1 MLPIVIEVAM
11 NLEVLLSCLA
21 IMLLGSLVSKWLLTR
36 SNSNRKDL
44 ALNLGLL
51 SGTGVLMAMGTIEM
65 AGRYGYSII
74 LALVAFSLVFVV
86 SPLIFAPIRRLNGVI
101 RFATSIDFLTFRFRG
116 KAVAMIAC
124 ISLTIAT
131 VPLILAQITAIESV
145 ADYLLGSQPKLL
157 ILLLVS
163 GLLMS
168 LILLSIRF
176 NTENN
181 LGWIM
186 TTAGL
191 LLLPALGLSAWA
203 SIQAIF
209 GSLADMN
216 NWVIDSGQRNIVQRM
231 DSSYSLFI
239 VFLAASFASP
249 INFGLLVADNISE
262 RQTEMTSWA
271 YPLLVLLACIPIF
284 PLLWSGIS
292 FQSVSPLQEYLFNL
306 PSLINQPLISGL
318 GTACILMLAIS
329 FACSLIVISSKIF
342 INSCLLPNKDLHQQ
356 SQLTSWLNRRQT
368 LIAAGIV
375 IFCIALSLIVKG
387 RSITDY
393 YLAGFAGLA
402 QLTPGMLAATY
413 LPGVNRRGFLVGLV
427 AGMLM
432 WLVTIAIP
440 LLFGDWSWQLPL
452 TNKTIQIGMQNWNI
466 WAIEALLVNIALCTA
481 FSVFGVMDSEQ
492 KTFANLCMVDNIYIP
507 ARIEIAQKS
516 VDEITSSLRLSLG
529 ETADNEVKQALE
541 TLGLSRNEVRPAALR
556 QLRDSINASLNM
568 RFGVLAANRIMEKS
582 LPVTMPSAN
591 DPDDIYLIESMLA
604 IHGDR
609 LTGIASELNKLRMH
623 HREIIDN
630 LPIGVISVDP
640 NGEIVKW
647 NSTIVS
653 YTGLS
658 GDLITGSSIN
668 ELPEPWRTA
677 FTDFIASDVAILDD
691 LQLAI
696 KGEAR
701 WFSLQKSVQHDN
713 PDTDMVILVEEHT
726 SAVNLI
732 QKSIDNERLASVGR
746 LAAGVA
752 HEIGNPVTGIACL
765 AQNLQHET
773 NSHEIEQTAEQILS
787 QTQRINRIVQSLLS
801 FSRGGNLIAQTKQ
814 TIYIRHAADE
824 AINLLTMSASQ
835 IEVNFNV
842 DIDDDI
848 AITGDYHQLIQIF
861 LNLLSNSRD
870 ASPNGGLITIEAFRV
885 NQEIQLKISDQGT
898 GIDEKVAGHLFE
910 PFVTNKEPGSGT
922 GLGLWVVVNL
932 VKSLG
937 GEISILSPAENSQ
950 YGTTATI
957 KFPLSSSS

>member
-216 NWVIDSGQRNIVQRM
+216 NWVINSGQRNIVQRM

-271 YPLLVLLACIPIF
+271 YPLLVLLACIPVF

-306 PSLINQPLISGL
+306 PSLINQPMISGL
-318 GTACILMLAIS
+318 GAACILMLAIS

-356 SQLTSWLNRRQT
+356 SQLTLWLNRRQT

-413 LPGVNRRGFLVGLV
+413 LPGVNRRGFLIGLV
-427 AGMLM
+427 AGMLL
-432 WLVTIAIP
+432 WLITIAIP
-440 LLFGDWSWQLPL
+440 LLFGDWAWQLPMS
-452 TNKTIQIGMQNWNI
+452 NKTIQVGMQNWNI
-466 WAIEALLVNIALCTA
+466 WAIEALLVNIALCTV
-481 FSVFGVMDSEQ
+481 FSVFGSMDNEQ

-529 ETADNEVKQALE
+529 DSADNEVLQALE
-541 TLGLSRNEVRPAALR
+541 TLGLGYNEVRPAALR
-556 QLRDSINASLNM
+556 QLRDTINASLNM

-658 GDLITGSSIN
+658 GELITGSSIS
-668 ELPEPWRTA
+668 ELPEPWSTA
-677 FTDFIASDVAILDD
+677 ITDFIAGDAVMLDD
-691 LQLAI
+691 LQLEI
-696 KGEAR
+696 KGETR
-701 WFSLQKSVQHDN
+701 WFSLQKSAQHDN
-713 PDTDMVILVEEHT
+713 PDTDTVVLVEEHT

-773 NSHEIEQTAEQILS
+773 NSNEIEQTAEQILS

-801 FSRGGNLIAQTKQ
+801 FSRGGDPIAETKQ
-814 TIYIRHAADE
+814 TIYLRYAAEE

-835 IEVNFNV
+835 IEVHFNV
-842 DIDDDI
+842 DIDNDI

-870 ASPNGGLITIEAFRV
+870 ASPNGGLITIKAFRIE
-885 NQEIQLKISDQGT
+885 QQIHLKISDQGT
-898 GIDEKVAGHLFE
+898 GIDEKVKGHLFE
-910 PFVTNKEPGSGT
+910 PFVTNKDPGSGT

-932 VKSLG
+932 VKSLE

>member
-1 MLPIVIEVAM
+1 M

-36 SNSNRKDL
+36 ASGNRKNL

-101 RFATSIDFLTFRFRG
+101 RFATSVDFLTFRFRG
-116 KAVAMIAC
+116 RAVAMISC

-145 ADYLLGSQPKLL
+145 AEYLLGNQPQLF
-157 ILLLVS
+157 ILLLIA
-163 GLLMS
+163 GLMIL
-168 LILLSIRF
+168 LNLLSIRL
-176 NTENN
+176 NIENN

-216 NWVIDSGQRNIVQRM
+216 NWVIESGQRNIVQRM

-262 RQTEMTSWA
+262 RQTDMTSWA
-271 YPLLVLLACIPIF
+271 YPLLVLLACIPVF
-284 PLLWSGIS
+284 PLLWSGIYS
-292 FQSVSPLQEYLFNL
+292 QSVSPLQEYLFSL
-306 PSLINQPLISGL
+306 PSLINQPLIAGL
-318 GTACILMLAIS
+318 GAACILMLATS
-329 FACSLIVISSKIF
+329 FACTLVLISSKIF
-342 INSCLLPNKDLHQQ
+342 INSFLLPHKDLHQQ

-375 IFCIALSLIVKG
+375 VFCVVLSLMVKG

-402 QLTPGMLAATY
+402 QLMPGMLAATY

-481 FSVFGVMDSEQ
+481 FSVFGLMDSEQ
-492 KTFANLCMVDNIYIP
+492 KTFASLCMVDNIYIP

-541 TLGLSRNEVRPAALR
+541 TLGLSHNEVRPAALR

-658 GDLITGSSIN
+658 GDLITGSSIS

-801 FSRGGNLIAQTKQ
+801 FSRGGNPIAETKQ

-910 PFVTNKEPGSGT
+910 PFVTNKDPGSGT

>member
-1 MLPIVIEVAM
+1 
-11 NLEVLLSCLA
+11 
-21 IMLLGSLVSKWLLTR
+21 
-36 SNSNRKDL
+36 
-44 ALNLGLL
+44 
-51 SGTGVLMAMGTIEM
+51 
-65 AGRYGYSII
+65 
-74 LALVAFSLVFVV
+74 
-86 SPLIFAPIRRLNGVI
+86 
-101 RFATSIDFLTFRFRG
+101 
-116 KAVAMIAC
+116 
-124 ISLTIAT
+124 
-131 VPLILAQITAIESV
+131 
-145 ADYLLGSQPKLL
+145 
-157 ILLLVS
+157 
-163 GLLMS
+163 
-168 LILLSIRF
+168 
-176 NTENN
+176 
-181 LGWIM
+181 
-186 TTAGL
+186 
-191 LLLPALGLSAWA
+191 
-203 SIQAIF
+203 
-209 GSLADMN
+209 
-216 NWVIDSGQRNIVQRM
+216 M
-231 DSSYSLFI
+231 D
-239 VFLAASFASP
+239 
-249 INFGLLVADNISE
+249 
-262 RQTEMTSWA
+262 
-271 YPLLVLLACIPIF
+271 
-284 PLLWSGIS
+284 
-292 FQSVSPLQEYLFNL
+292 
-306 PSLINQPLISGL
+306 
-318 GTACILMLAIS
+318 
-329 FACSLIVISSKIF
+329 
-342 INSCLLPNKDLHQQ
+342 
-356 SQLTSWLNRRQT
+356 
-368 LIAAGIV
+368 
-375 IFCIALSLIVKG
+375 
-387 RSITDY
+387 
-393 YLAGFAGLA
+393 
-402 QLTPGMLAATY
+402 
-413 LPGVNRRGFLVGLV
+413 
-427 AGMLM
+427 
-432 WLVTIAIP
+432 
-440 LLFGDWSWQLPL
+440 
-452 TNKTIQIGMQNWNI
+452 
-466 WAIEALLVNIALCTA
+466 
-481 FSVFGVMDSEQ
+481 
-492 KTFANLCMVDNIYIP
+492 
-507 ARIEIAQKS
+507 EIA
-516 VDEITSSLRLSLG
+516 SSLRLSLG
-529 ETADNEVKQALE
+529 ETADNEVQQALE
-541 TLGLSRNEVRPAALR
+541 TLGLSHNEVRPAALR

-713 PDTDMVILVEEHT
+713 PDTDIVILVEEHT

-801 FSRGGNLIAQTKQ
+801 FSRGGNPIAETKQ

-870 ASPNGGLITIEAFRV
+870 ASPNGGLISIEAFRI
-885 NQEIQLKISDQGT
+885 NEEIQLKISDQGT

>member
-413 LPGVNRRGFLVGLV
+413 LPGVNRRGFLIGLV
-427 AGMLM
+427 AGMLL
-432 WLVTIAIP
+432 WLITIAIP
-440 LLFGDWSWQLPL
+440 LLFGDWAWQLPMS
-452 TNKTIQIGMQNWNI
+452 NKTIQVGMQNWNI
-466 WAIEALLVNIALCTA
+466 WAIEALLVNIALCTV
-481 FSVFGVMDSEQ
+481 FSVFGSMDNEQ

-516 VDEITSSLRLSLG
+516 VDEISSSLRLSLG
-529 ETADNEVKQALE
+529 DSADNEVLQALE
-541 TLGLSRNEVRPAALR
+541 TLGLGYNEVRPAALR
-556 QLRDSINASLNM
+556 QLRDTINASLNM

-640 NGEIVKW
+640 N
-647 NSTIVS
+647 
-653 YTGLS
+653 
-658 GDLITGSSIN
+658 
-668 ELPEPWRTA
+668 
-677 FTDFIASDVAILDD
+677 
-691 LQLAI
+691 
-696 KGEAR
+696 
-701 WFSLQKSVQHDN
+701 
-713 PDTDMVILVEEHT
+713 
-726 SAVNLI
+726 
-732 QKSIDNERLASVGR
+732 
-746 LAAGVA
+746 
-752 HEIGNPVTGIACL
+752 
-765 AQNLQHET
+765 
-773 NSHEIEQTAEQILS
+773 
-787 QTQRINRIVQSLLS
+787 
-801 FSRGGNLIAQTKQ
+801 
-814 TIYIRHAADE
+814 
-824 AINLLTMSASQ
+824 
-835 IEVNFNV
+835 
-842 DIDDDI
+842 
-848 AITGDYHQLIQIF
+848 
-861 LNLLSNSRD
+861 
-870 ASPNGGLITIEAFRV
+870 
-885 NQEIQLKISDQGT
+885 
-898 GIDEKVAGHLFE
+898 
-910 PFVTNKEPGSGT
+910 
-922 GLGLWVVVNL
+922 
-932 VKSLG
+932 
-937 GEISILSPAENSQ
+937 
-950 YGTTATI
+950 
-957 KFPLSSSS
+957 